1 MNKVILMGRLTRDPE
16 VRYTTNNNTLVCTF
30 SIAVNRRFKQ
40 EGQPDADFF
49 NIVAWSKTGEFCSKY
64 FKKGQQVGIVGRLQT
79 RNYDDKDG
87 KKVYVTEVIAE
98 ETYFADSRRDSENGG
113 SGNTFSGVDAPFN
126 AQEGSNDFTPVTDD
140 DLPF

>member
-16 VRYTTNNNTLVCTF
+16 VRYTQTNNTLVCTF
-30 SIAVNRRFKQ
+30 SLAVNRRFKQ
-40 EGQPDADFF
+40 EGQPDADFI

-64 FKKGQQVGIVGRLQT
+64 FKKGQQVGVIGRLQT

-98 ETYFADSRRDSENGG
+98 ETYFADSRRDGEGG
-113 SGNTFSGVDAPFN
+113 SGASFTGVDAPFN
-126 AQEGSNDFTPVTDD
+126 VQEGSSDFTPVTDD